1 MELDDADS
9 GVVEFGGR
17 TDSRS
22 RAITV
27 VVHADSAAAMVECST
42 GQVLFRNLQQAM
54 ESCVAAILDMADDL
68 NEEVVL
74 SIVIGL
80 SVDSIRETKCVVYR
94 EKSFQRSQ
102 IFTVL
107 DPMLFEA
114 QVRLSEMIQRSSL
127 TNSESTSGLVLLD
140 LVRAGLVCTPP
151 SGGEVILVTVDEYS
165 RQNQSSC
172 SALSLVSALI
182 SRRTRL
188 SAIIGHGSGGIG
200 NIRDNSLLKFVSRA
214 SGGVMTNA
222 HEVRLLRHLFSNG
235 TGAPR
240 IFRWSSSFPFASEEL
255 TEYTDDSSIELTD
268 CIQHIRTIQSS
279 KGADFPW
286 KGHPPKTALME
297 EVVRTYVIDRGSV
310 DSINARRFSIG
321 FFEINE
327 ENLIARAI
335 ERRSSQLIADM
346 KDFAIQEMLLPLQP
360 NVYILSRIAH
370 RDDAAGGGGKA
381 VVQLCLCANVHV
393 LRLFRPRRL
402 AKQHERYLLTSMS
415 EKVTLKLSIINK
427 TVARIQKVD
436 TSLSLLCAVPRNPG
450 SDAIT
455 TILLNSGI
463 GRADWQ
469 KLFDVRAF
477 HAVSPSP
484 LGSSQGALDSKLIP
498 SSFMKQPDGT
508 CIALKTTTSN
518 SSDDDQQGYSF
529 VLLSTESQAPRLWTF
544 TLAAYRLD
552 TAGFQSTVDEISD
565 FLVEHHF
572 EVFDLDV
579 APFELLGIPTKSISI
594 SSYVSEDADAE
605 EDQLASSL
613 FRTETWSFDVGNSGL
628 VLRLAVAIG
637 RSRKLVGFIPL
648 DEELPSHGRKQQ
660 YLLNTDEGGVCFY
673 VMTVGAQDDP
683 YVSCMVRVHPKID
696 SEKARSLYERI
707 REEDTSLSRALLT
720 VARAGDS
727 SSSTEGGLP
736 EDLIRL
742 IDPSWVRNGNW
753 CSTEMRFRAPSGLLA
768 ASLYFELVLEE
779 MEADDRSHRL
789 NFEDDRENQLS
800 VMDSGNAAEASDG
813 FQSETTFV
821 LLEKGLSTLPVA
833 TIRRLVQEK
842 HAEVTAEAGDEDRAR
857 EARFMEIEFAVL
869 SAPLAWISGGWSK
882 DHSGAVLSQTR
893 RDTEVIKPII
903 YRCEAIHRYSLSK
916 AISMAIRKGW
926 SYSSD
931 DLDMALK
938 VCSPERMNLE
948 PQRFL
953 MSTAK
958 VSELH
963 LYRATTSALIRTL
976 VEESR
981 SFTLC
986 EDGENHS
993 KYCFTGRRGALEDTP
1008 VSSAEITDD
1017 GQRAGQGGTGPE
1029 SSITVEDRRE
1039 DVEDHSIPPIFL
1051 IVEKTNVLWVYRG
1064 PSSRSSH
1071 GETSPRGH
1079 LDDLIY
1085 VLRAAVADISYLRDG
1100 RRSLSLS
1107 VSSFVVFE
1115 EFYESF
1121 GAWLTSLGL
1130 SEKVQQGFTSHRFI
1144 DMKPN
1149 HPKLSMFLKESAGRQ
1164 WKLSLYVW
1172 TEAGTSLLEED
1183 HTQRTALRALLG
1195 CGSFAF
1201 DYEVQTAYNL
1211 IVAEDKA
1218 KISMG
1223 LNHVERLLSR
1233 PNLPI
1238 GRHAILVS
1246 LELEIPLEQELTA
1259 CRSTIETVMARLVG
1273 VSLRL
1278 GVTNLFLEESKS
1290 RRIRAFINP
1299 AFAVPGSE
1307 ERGFLTVKI
1316 DPQGSSMTIARARIR
1331 AGLLANPSAE
1341 YVSRGLEHVVHLR
1354 RGKQALE
1361 NSAEAMVRRMIGETT
1376 AELTRDRLWTDLFLQ
1391 SGRSFSQDEKVS
1403 QVHQLRTL
1411 VTLRRLNGET
1421 GISPEIHLPTQERDG
1436 ITADDV
1442 LTWLEKSR
1450 THFHLVRTATPDG
1463 TPVALIVHRR
1473 HVHLALLEIICPTG
1487 TREPELYIWAKTAS
1501 PKCEAAGIDTITA
1514 FVNVLCLFLWHLS
1527 AP

>member
-1 MELDDADS
+1 MELDEVDS
-9 GVVEFGGR
+9 GADDGGGHAD
-17 TDSRS
+17 TPS

-54 ESCVAAILDMADDL
+54 ESCVAAILDMADDM
-68 NEEVVL
+68 NEEVTL
-74 SIVIGL
+74 SIVISL
-80 SVDSIRETKCVVYR
+80 SVDSIRETKCVIYR
-94 EKSFQRSQ
+94 VQNFQRSQ

-107 DPMLFEA
+107 TPMLFEA
-114 QVRLSEMIQRSSL
+114 ERGGYPFHRDQPLGRFNPGNKVRYLQGEKLSSFADLHRARSNAVQSRSQAQRDDPEIVV
-127 TNSESTSGLVLLD
+127 NNAEWTSGLVLVD
-140 LVRAGLVCTPP
+140 LVRAGLLCTPL

-165 RQNQSSC
+165 GQNQSGL
-172 SALSLVSALI
+172 AGLSLVSALI
-182 SRRTRL
+182 NRRTRL
-188 SAIIGHGSGGIG
+188 SAIIGHGSSGIG
-200 NIRDNSLLKFVSRA
+200 NMRDNSLLKFVSRA
-214 SGGVMTNA
+214 SGGVVTNA
-222 HEVRLLRHLFSNG
+222 HEVRLLRDLFSNG

-268 CIQHIRTIQSS
+268 CIQNIRKVQSS

-297 EVVRTYVIDRGSV
+297 EVVRTYVVDRGSV
-310 DSINARRFSIG
+310 DSIKARRSSIG

-327 ENLIARAI
+327 ENLIARGI
-335 ERRSSQLIADM
+335 DRRSSQLIADM
-346 KDFAIQEMLLPLQP
+346 KVFVTQEMLLPLQP

-370 RDDAAGGGGKA
+370 RDDAAAGAGKA
-381 VVQLCLCANVHV
+381 VVQLCVCANVHV

-415 EKVTLKLSIINK
+415 EKVTLKLSKINK
-427 TVARIQKVD
+427 TVAGIQRVD
-436 TSLSLLCAVPRNPG
+436 TSLSMLYTVPRNPR

-455 TILLNSGI
+455 TILFNNGI
-463 GRADWQ
+463 GRADWR

-484 LGSSQGALDSKLIP
+484 LGNSKGALESNLIP
-498 SSFMKQPDGT
+498 SSFTEQPDGT
-508 CIALKTTTSN
+508 YIALKTTTS
-518 SSDDDQQGYSF
+518 SLTDDDKQGYSF
-529 VLLSTESQAPRLWTF
+529 VLLSTESKSPRLWTF
-544 TLAAYRLD
+544 TLGAYGLG
-552 TAGFQSTVDEISD
+552 TAGFQSVVDETLD
-565 FLVEHHF
+565 FLVEHNF

-579 APFELLGIPTKSISI
+579 APFELLGIPTKSISV
-594 SSYVSEDADAE
+594 SSYVSEDTDAE
-605 EDQLASSL
+605 EDQLVSSL
-613 FRTETWSFDVGNSGL
+613 FSTEKWSFDVGNSGL
-628 VLRLAVAIG
+628 ALRLAVAIG
-637 RSRKLVGFIPL
+637 RSRTLVGFIPL
-648 DEELPSHGRKQQ
+648 DDELPSHGRKQQ
-660 YLLNTDEGGVCFY
+660 YLLNTDGGGVCFY
-673 VMTVGAQDDP
+673 VMDVGTKDDP
-683 YVSCMVRVHPKID
+683 YVSCTVRVHPKID
-696 SEKARSLYERI
+696 SEKARSLYARI

-720 VARAGDS
+720 VTRAGDS
-727 SSSTEGGLP
+727 RSSTEDGLP
-736 EDLIRL
+736 EHLIRL
-742 IDPSWVRNGNW
+742 IDPSWLGSGNW
-753 CSTEMRFRAPSGLLA
+753 SSTEMKFRAPSGLLA
-768 ASLYFELVLEE
+768 ASLYCELVLEE
-779 MEADDRSHRL
+779 MEADDRSQRL
-789 NFEDDRENQLS
+789 NFENDRENELT
-800 VMDSGNAAEASDG
+800 VMDSGNDADASASHG
-813 FQSETTFV
+813 AQHETTFV
-821 LLEKGLSTLPVA
+821 FLEKGLSTVPVA
-833 TIRRLVQEK
+833 TIRGLVEEN
-842 HAEVTAEAGDEDRAR
+842 HARAATEAGDEDCLQ

-869 SAPLAWISGGWSK
+869 SAPLAWISKGWGK

-893 RDTEVIKPII
+893 RDAEVIKPIA
-903 YRCEAIHRYSLSK
+903 YRCEAVHKYSLSK
-916 AISMAIRKGW
+916 AISTAIRKGW

-938 VCSPERMNLE
+938 VCSPERINLE

-981 SFTLC
+981 SFTVC
-986 EDGENHS
+986 EEGEKHAR
-993 KYCFTGRRGALEDTP
+993 YCFTGPRRALEDMP
-1008 VSSAEITDD
+1008 VSSTAIAED
-1017 GQRAGQGGTGPE
+1017 GQPAGQGGTGLE
-1029 SSITVEDRRE
+1029 SLVIVEDMPE
-1039 DVEDHSIPPIFL
+1039 DVEDHTIPPIFL

-1064 PSSRSSH
+1064 PSSGTSR
-1071 GETSPRGH
+1071 GETSPRRF

-1121 GAWLTSLGL
+1121 RAWLTSLGL

-1223 LNHVERLLSR
+1223 LNHVERLLTR

-1278 GVTNLFLEESKS
+1278 GMTNLFLDESKS

-1299 AFAVPGSE
+1299 AFAVPGSG

-1316 DPQGSSMTIARARIR
+1316 DPQGSSMTMARARIR
-1331 AGLLANPSAE
+1331 AGLLANPNAE

-1361 NSAEAMVRRMIGETT
+1361 NSAKEMVRRMIGETT

-1391 SGRSFSQDEKVS
+1391 SGRTFSQEEKVS

-1421 GISPEIHLPTQERDG
+1421 GISPEIHLPTQDRDG

-1442 LTWLEKSR
+1442 LTW
-1450 THFHLVRTATPDG
+1450 
-1463 TPVALIVHRR
+1463 
-1473 HVHLALLEIICPTG
+1473 
-1487 TREPELYIWAKTAS
+1487 
-1501 PKCEAAGIDTITA
+1501 
-1514 FVNVLCLFLWHLS
+1514 
-1527 AP
+1527 